1 MLGCS
6 KMRKNRS
13 GGDFMK
19 VLFLVD
25 GAAGAGKSDLVNYIA
40 NTYQNTATKINKY
53 TTRKRR
59 LSEEAKKT
67 DLIFISEEEFEKKK
81 ANKKD
86 TLFSYFYGGS
96 QYGFYKADVDKA
108 IQQYNCT
115 FIIVRNQDLI
125 RKLCTIYK
133 NKVLVVPIYIYT
145 DMGLIETRLRADGYD
160 EDTIK
165 FRMERSESIFKE
177 YLENDIYKNVIINRS
192 NVTDLHRKIRLL
204 IDKYSTIDEQEDRLY
219 VSPTQYF
226 RLFNLSYYK
235 NRLAQQLKRFPYEK
249 NFFLMM
255 KFRKNNEAFY
265 GFIKNELEKYG
276 YNCVRADEPEWD
288 LTSNVYNPIAV
299 LDCCKYG
306 IALFDEPEDGANYNP
321 NVAYELGIMQNQ
333 GKPCLILK
341 HSSLKVVPFDLVKEL
356 YKPYTREIEFQQIF
370 KNWLISIK
378 NAEQTDSI

>member
-1 MLGCS
+1 
-6 KMRKNRS
+6 
-13 GGDFMK
+13 MK

-59 LSEEAKKT
+59 VSEEAKKT
-67 DLIFISEEEFEKKK
+67 DLIFISEEEFAKKK

-86 TLFSYFYGGS
+86 KLFSYIYGGS
-96 QYGFYKADVDKA
+96 QYGFYKADLDNA
-108 IQQYNCT
+108 IQHYNCT
-115 FIIVRNQDLI
+115 FIIIRNQDLI
-125 RKLCTIYK
+125 RKLCAMYK
-133 NKVLVVPIYIYT
+133 DKVLVVPIYIYT

-165 FRMERSESIFKE
+165 FRMERSEAIFKE

-204 IDKYSTIDEQEDRLY
+204 IEKYTDIDKQEDRLY

-235 NRLAQQLKRFPYEK
+235 DRLTRQLKKFPYEK

-265 GFIKNELEKYG
+265 GFIRNELEKYG
-276 YNCVRADEPEWD
+276 YNCVRADEPEWN
-288 LTSNVYNPIAV
+288 LTDNVYNPIAV

-356 YKPYTREIEFQQIF
+356 YKPYTREIEFQKIF
-370 KNWLISIK
+370 KDWLTSIK
-378 NAEQTDSI
+378 NAEQNDYEQANLVK

>member
-1 MLGCS
+1 
-6 KMRKNRS
+6 
-13 GGDFMK
+13 MK

-40 NTYQNTATKINKY
+40 NAYQNTATKISKY

-59 LSEEAKKT
+59 AIEEARKT
-67 DLIFISEEEFEKKK
+67 DLIFISEEDFAKKL

-86 TLFSYFYGGS
+86 ILFSYLYGGS
-96 QYGFYKADVDKA
+96 QYGFYKSDVDKA
-108 IQQYNCT
+108 IEQYDCT
-115 FIIVRNQDLI
+115 FIIIRNQDLI
-125 RKLCTIYK
+125 RKLCTIYRD
-133 NKVLVVPIYIYT
+133 KVLVVPIYIYT

-165 FRMERSESIFKE
+165 FRMDRSEAIFKE

-204 IDKYSTIDEQEDRLY
+204 MDKYSNIDKQEDRLY

-235 NRLAQQLKRFPYEK
+235 GRLTRQLSKYPYEK

-276 YNCVRADEPEWD
+276 YNCVRADEPEWN
-288 LTSNVYNPIAV
+288 LTDNVYNPIAV

-306 IALFDEPEDGANYNP
+306 IALFDEPENGANYNP

-341 HSSLKVVPFDLVKEL
+341 HSSLKAVPFDLVKEL
-356 YKPYTREIEFQQIF
+356 YKTYTREIEFQKIF
-370 KNWLISIK
+370 KDWLVSIK
-378 NAEQTDSI
+378 SDEEKSVD

>member
-1 MLGCS
+1 MQ
-6 KMRKNRS
+6 KKRRRR
-13 GGDFMK
+13 DFMK

-59 LSEEAKKT
+59 VSEEAKKT
-67 DLIFISEEEFEKKK
+67 DLIFISEEEFAKKK

-86 TLFSYFYGGS
+86 ILFSYVYGGS
-96 QYGFYKADVDKA
+96 QYGFHKADLDKA

-133 NKVLVVPIYIYT
+133 NRVLVVPIYIYT
-145 DMGLIETRLRADGYD
+145 DMGLIEARLRADGYD
-160 EDTIK
+160 EDTIR
-165 FRMERSESIFKE
+165 FRMERSEAIFKE

-192 NVTDLHRKIRLL
+192 NVTDLHRKIKLL
-204 IDKYSTIDEQEDRLY
+204 IDKYSNIDKQEGRLY

-226 RLFNLSYYK
+226 RLFDLSCHRE
-235 NRLAQQLKRFPYEK
+235 RLIRQLKKFPYEK

-276 YNCVRADEPEWD
+276 YNCVRADEPEWN
-288 LTSNVYNPIAV
+288 LTNNVYNPIAV

-321 NVAYELGIMQNQ
+321 NVAYELGIMQDQ

-341 HSSLKVVPFDLVKEL
+341 HSSLKAVPFDLVKEL
-356 YKPYTREIEFQQIF
+356 YKTYTREIEFQQIF
-370 KNWLISIK
+370 RDWLISIK
-378 NAEQTDSI
+378 NAEQNESE

>member
-1 MLGCS
+1 
-6 KMRKNRS
+6 
-13 GGDFMK
+13 MK

-40 NTYQNTATKINKY
+40 NTYQNTATKISKY

-59 LSEEAKKT
+59 ITEEAKKT
-67 DLIFISEEEFEKKK
+67 DLIFISEEEFTKKK

-96 QYGFYKADVDKA
+96 QYGFYKGDVDKA
-108 IQQYNCT
+108 IEQYNCT
-115 FIIVRNQDLI
+115 FIIIRNQDLI
-125 RKLCTIYK
+125 RKLCVIYK
-133 NKVLVVPIYIYT
+133 DKVLVVPIYIYT
-145 DMGLIETRLRADGYD
+145 DMGLIEARLKEDGYD

-165 FRMERSESIFKE
+165 FRIERSEAIFKE
-177 YLENDIYKNVIINRS
+177 YLENDIYTNVIINRS

-204 IDKYSTIDEQEDRLY
+204 MDKYTNIDKQEDKLY

-226 RLFNLSYYK
+226 RLHNLSYYK
-235 NRLAQQLKRFPYEK
+235 DRLTRQLKEYPYEK

-276 YNCVRADEPEWD
+276 YNCVRADEPEWN
-288 LTSNVYNPIAV
+288 LTNNVYNPIAV

-306 IALFDEPEDGANYNP
+306 IALFDEPEEGANYNP
-321 NVAYELGIMQNQ
+321 NVAYELGIMQDQ

-341 HSSLKVVPFDLVKEL
+341 HSALKAVPFDLVKEL
-356 YKPYTREIEFQQIF
+356 YKSYTREIEFQKIF
-370 KNWLISIK
+370 KDWLISIK
-378 NAEQTDSI
+378 NSEQSSTD

>member
-1 MLGCS
+1 
-6 KMRKNRS
+6 
-13 GGDFMK
+13 MK

-40 NTYQNTATKINKY
+40 NTFQNTATKINKY

-59 LSEEAKKT
+59 VSEEAKKT
-67 DLIFISEEEFEKKK
+67 DLIFISEEEFAKKK

-86 TLFSYFYGGS
+86 RLFNYIYGGS
-96 QYGFYKADVDKA
+96 QYGFYKSDLDNA
-108 IQQYNCT
+108 IQHYNCT
-115 FIIVRNQDLI
+115 FIIIRNQDLI
-125 RKLCTIYK
+125 RKLCAMYK

-165 FRMERSESIFKE
+165 FRMERSETIFKE

-204 IDKYSTIDEQEDRLY
+204 IEKYTDIDKQEDRLY

-235 NRLAQQLKRFPYEK
+235 DRLTRQLKKFPYDK

-265 GFIKNELEKYG
+265 GFIRNELEKYG
-276 YNCVRADEPEWD
+276 YNCVRADEPEWN
-288 LTSNVYNPIAV
+288 LTDNVYNPIAV

-341 HSSLKVVPFDLVKEL
+341 HSSLRVVPFDLVKEL
-356 YKPYTREIEFQQIF
+356 YKPYTREIEFQKIF
-370 KNWLISIK
+370 KDWLISIK
-378 NAEQTDSI
+378 NAEQNDYEQANLV